1 MTAFHRHIDQETG
14 GHPQVWIP
22 HQKEASRKGCGGSS
36 TKMRKISI
44 QLGWLQRFAALTSAF
59 LLNNITSLIPETK
72 ARNIYNLQA
81 VVLLYSFVFA
91 AKGKHIYSEKAKKCP
106 CSFHTMSLLEAKT
119 DRKKD
124 SVVDRGHACL
134 NEADPI
140 AAEDRSR
147 LSLTSKEAESDPPSA
162 YGHSVCQRFAIS
174 CL

>member
-1 MTAFHRHIDQETG
+1 
-14 GHPQVWIP
+14 
-22 HQKEASRKGCGGSS
+22 
-36 TKMRKISI
+36 
-44 QLGWLQRFAALTSAF
+44 
-59 LLNNITSLIPETK
+59 
-72 ARNIYNLQA
+72 
-81 VVLLYSFVFA
+81 
-91 AKGKHIYSEKAKKCP
+91 
-106 CSFHTMSLLEAKT
+106 MSLLEAKT

-124 SVVDRGHACL
+124 SVVYRGHACL